1 MIPTQQIFAQR
12 TQKNMVITN
21 QYQFSNIVYGV
32 QKSEMFYCSFFPPKV
47 KQNLTVICSKRPF
60 VFLTGNLHVKIKQ
73 KLIILGNFQNFRK
86 LKSHAP
92 GPPFRITTL
101 L

>member
-1 MIPTQQIFAQR
+1 
-12 TQKNMVITN
+12 
-21 QYQFSNIVYGV
+21 
-32 QKSEMFYCSFFPPKV
+32 MFYCSFFPPKV

-73 KLIILGNFQNFRK
+73 KLIILANFQNFRK

-92 GPPFRITTL
+92 GPPFKITTL
-101 L
+101 AIPEGHRYTLIIAKILRIQMK